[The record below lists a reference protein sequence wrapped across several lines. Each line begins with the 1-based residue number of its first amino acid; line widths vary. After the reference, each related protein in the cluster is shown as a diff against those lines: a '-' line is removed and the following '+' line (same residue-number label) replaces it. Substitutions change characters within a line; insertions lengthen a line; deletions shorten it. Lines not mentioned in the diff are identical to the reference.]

1 MIKRSMTING
11 HRTSISLEQP
21 FWQELQQI
29 AQSRQMALAALVA
42 DIDLRRSQRLAMGE
56 TSGGLSSEIRL
67 YVLDAALNKTPAAS
81 AFVFAHD
88 MMHDDIG

>member
-67 YVLDAALNKTPAAS
+67 YVLNTALNKTPN
-81 AFVFAHD
+81 HN
-88 MMHDDIG
+88 

>member
-67 YVLDAALNKTPAAS
+67 YVLDAALNKTPN
-81 AFVFAHD
+81 HN
-88 MMHDDIG
+88 

>member
-67 YVLDAALNKTPAAS
+67 YVLDAALNKAPN
-81 AFVFAHD
+81 HN
-88 MMHDDIG
+88 

>member
-21 FWQELQQI
+21 FWQELQRI

-42 DIDLRRSQRLAMGE
+42 EIDLGRSQRLALGE
-56 TSGGLSSEIRL
+56 LNGGLSSEIRL
-67 YVLDAALNKTPAAS
+67 YVLNAALARTHHKP
-81 AFVFAHD
+81 
-88 MMHDDIG
+88 